1 LAAEAKLVPLVHPVD
16 AAPEPA
22 YVPSKKLAEFV
33 RCRDL
38 TCRWP
43 GCDRPAFD
51 CDLDHTVPYA
61 DGGPTH
67 ASNLKCYCRTHHL
80 VKTFWGW
87 RDQQL
92 PDGTIILNSPSGK
105 TYVTTPGSAL
115 LFPSLC
121 APTGDLQAPRS
132 GATTDYCGERTAM
145 MPRRRRT
152 RQQDRT
158 NRIAAERRQNHLAR
172 TTARTGSIG
181 YLGPA
186 PPDAD
191 DDPPPF

>member
-1 LAAEAKLVPLVHPVD
+1 
-16 AAPEPA
+16 
-22 YVPSKKLAEFV
+22 V

-51 CDLDHTVPYA
+51 CDIDHTVPYA

-121 APTGDLQAPRS
+121 VPTGDVRALEADPPNE
-132 GATTDYCGERTAM
+132 YCGDRNAM

-152 RQQDRT
+152 RHQDRARRVST
-158 NRIAAERRQNHLAR
+158 ERRRNHLAR
-172 TTARTGSIG
+172 TIRRSESMS

-191 DDPPPF
+191 ADPPPF